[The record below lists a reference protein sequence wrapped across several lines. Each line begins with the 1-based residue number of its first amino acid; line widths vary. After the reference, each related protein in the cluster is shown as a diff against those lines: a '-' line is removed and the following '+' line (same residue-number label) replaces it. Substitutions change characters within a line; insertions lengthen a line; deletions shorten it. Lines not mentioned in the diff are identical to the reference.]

1 MQIFKHRTSTE
12 SHFQNRGR
20 SWALHQGLY
29 TSKLLGGSPWQVPER
44 GKREDGQFELNIY
57 TIFVFMR
64 QNMQRNT
71 MRVRLTSGQRR
82 IMTTCV
88 SHPKCGTFFCFLSFS
103 YEPSGAR
110 TQMYHSATLPL
121 SAPLQTGFVV
131 FLPKNTPPDV
141 ITNRKPCH
149 TPTQCMW
156 VTGIPVPHANRA
168 CLLTA

>member
-1 MQIFKHRTSTE
+1 
-12 SHFQNRGR
+12 
-20 SWALHQGLY
+20 
-29 TSKLLGGSPWQVPER
+29 
-44 GKREDGQFELNIY
+44 
-57 TIFVFMR
+57 MR

-149 TPTQCMW
+149 TPTQCMR

-168 CLLTA
+168 CLLTASTQFPVEGPQTLTVKILGNKNTTCCLHRKQCSK